1 MIQRGRKSAAR
12 LATVTTLPGQRPAA
26 PKSLTPGEAKVWKAT
41 VATKPANWFTA
52 DSHPLLIGYCRA
64 VVMADQLSVEL
75 VTVAVMLTAAGA
87 STEEGALK
95 AFAIAFG
102 MRKELLKQRN
112 AEVDK
117 ITSLARSMRLTQQ
130 SRLKAET
137 ANTAHRDANGSNVT
151 ALKPWQTA

>member
-1 MIQRGRKSAAR
+1 MIQRGRKGAAR
-12 LATVTTLPGQRPAA
+12 LAVISNMPGQRPVA
-26 PKSLTPGEAKVWKAT
+26 PKSLTKEQVKVWRAV
-41 VATKPANWFTA
+41 VATKPADWFTA

-64 VVMADQLSVEL
+64 VVMADQLSAEVEA
-75 VTVAVMLTAAGA
+75 VAALIRLPAADA
-87 STEEGALK
+87 SGDEIKSYAT
-95 AFAIAFG
+95 AFG
-102 MRKELLKQRN
+102 LRKELLKQRS

-137 ANTAHRDANGSNVT
+137 ADTGHRRTNGAGAA